1 MSKAMERAK
10 ELRSGTCGNYNCA
23 QAVLIPE
30 WEEMGLD
37 HDMAK
42 QLSKHFGAG
51 MKIGS
56 TCGAITGGL
65 MVLGLKGASDATVSE
80 YLRILKERHGGSL
93 NCPDLLRK
101 NQELAKMNKKA
112 HCDGMILESIQ
123 LAEELLAKEGK

>member
-10 ELRSGTCGNYNCA
+10 ELRCGNYNCA
-23 QAVLIPE
+23 QSVLIPK

-42 QLSKHFGAG
+42 RLSKNFGVG

-93 NCPDLLRK
+93 LRR
-101 NQELAKMNKKA
+101 NQEGVKMNKKA